1 MRSAIR
7 RRDFVVNVSANIS
20 EKRRY
25 RSRLRPWMRQGP
37 GRDLAGRKDPKGSA
51 GHRRACGGFTLIEL
65 LVVIAIIAILAALLL
80 PSLSKAKARAQR
92 IACLNNLRQLALTL
106 QMYPGDNLDRLPSN
120 GYANPEPGQR
130 FWVSGDGHWNPP
142 AFTNLDLLVSPQYAQ
157 FADYLQAPG
166 TYRCPTDRSKVAIGE
181 QEFDKIRSYALNGF
195 VNWVAPL
202 VNNNHP
208 DYQTFVKADDF
219 GLVSPSAT
227 FTFVDVAPGFVC
239 HPAFVVVEE
248 TSVYYHMPAAH
259 HDRGGVLAYA
269 DGHVAYQRWVEP
281 ETIQEANT
289 IRWINHHFYFRPNNR
304 DLAWLQEHASVRK

>member
-1 MRSAIR
+1 MTH
-7 RRDFVVNVSANIS
+7 
-20 EKRRY
+20 
-25 RSRLRPWMRQGP
+25 G
-37 GRDLAGRKDPKGSA
+37 LAGRGDGVRSTS
-51 GHRRACGGFTLIEL
+51 GRIHSRAFTLIEL

-92 IACLNNLRQLALTL
+92 IGCINNLRQLALTL

-120 GYANPEPGQR
+120 GYADPETGPP
-130 FWVSGDGHWNPP
+130 FWVSGDGHWNAPT
-142 AFTNLDLLVSPQYAQ
+142 FTNRDLLISPRHAQ
-157 FADYLQAPG
+157 FASYLQVADI
-166 TYRCPTDRSKVAIGE
+166 YRCPTDRSKVQIGE

-195 VNWVAPL
+195 VNWVTPSP
-202 VNNNHP
+202 NNNHP
-208 DYQTFVKADDF
+208 EYRTFVKIDDF
-219 GLVSPSAT
+219 GSANPSQL

-239 HPAFVVVEE
+239 HPAFVVVQE

-289 IRWINHHFYFRPNNR
+289 LRWIDHHFFFRRNNR
-304 DLAWLQEHASVRK
+304 DLAWLQEHASLRK